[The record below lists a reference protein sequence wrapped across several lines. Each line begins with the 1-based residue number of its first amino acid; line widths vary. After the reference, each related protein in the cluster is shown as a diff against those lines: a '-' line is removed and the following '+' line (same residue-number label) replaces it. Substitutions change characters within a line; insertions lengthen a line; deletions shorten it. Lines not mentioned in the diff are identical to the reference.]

1 MAGAAWAGATGV
13 IGAGVAGACGCGICG
28 CGGGGTGAGAA
39 TGGGA
44 GAGGGEV
51 AQPASIKSPVA
62 SQKREIRMEW
72 ILLEAAVALGLGIFI
87 AWWLLHGKNKPPRDN
102 ERGE

>member
-13 IGAGVAGACGCGICG
+13 IGAGVAGACGCGA
-28 CGGGGTGAGAA
+28 CGGGGTRAGAA

-44 GAGGGEV
+44 GAGGGGV
-51 AQPASIKSPVA
+51 AQPASSNSPVA
-62 SQKREIRMEW
+62 SQKWEIRMEW

-87 AWWLLHGKNKPPRDN
+87 AWWLLHGKNKPPRDT